1 MLTGDKDMKKRVA
14 TVGTFDGLHK
24 GHRRVLEIVKREAG
38 IRDME
43 PLVICFDRHPL
54 ETVAPHKAPGFIQ
67 SPSERTNELY
77 REGFALLTLEFSLE
91 LSQLSAAQWM
101 RKIHEEQGVEVLVVG
116 YDNTFGCDGT
126 KMNLADYR
134 KIGREMGMEVIEA
147 PYEPHASS
155 SAIRHFLTDGS
166 IDKASAILGRPFKVA
181 GEVVPG
187 KRLGAS
193 IGFPTANLHLPYRAH
208 LPGSGVYEV
217 EVTLP
222 SGESRKAVAN
232 IGVQPTVAKDA
243 PVRFE
248 VHIPG
253 FRANLYGSRLEVKF
267 IRRLRDEMKFDSV
280 EDLKKQISLDIE
292 AIK

>member
-1 MLTGDKDMKKRVA
+1 MGDKDRKRRVA
-14 TVGTFDGLHK
+14 TVGTFDGLHR
-24 GHRRVLEIVKREAG
+24 GHRRVLEIVKREAHA
-38 IRDME
+38 RDME

-54 ETVAPHKAPGFIQ
+54 ETIAPQKAPRFIQ

-77 REGFALLTLEFSLE
+77 REGLSLLTLEFNRE
-91 LSQLSAAQWM
+91 LSQLTAAQWM
-101 RKIHEEQGVEVLVVG
+101 RKIHDEQGVEVLVVG

-134 KIGREMGMEVIEA
+134 KIGMEMGMEVIEA
-147 PYEPHASS
+147 PYEPNASS
-155 SAIRHFLTDGS
+155 SAIRHFLAFGNL
-166 IDKASAILGRPFKVA
+166 DKASAILGRPFKVT

-187 KRLGAS
+187 KRLGTS

-208 LPGSGVYEV
+208 LPGIGVYEV
-217 EVTLP
+217 EVKLP
-222 SGESRKAVAN
+222 SGECRKAVAN

-253 FRANLYGSRLEVKF
+253 FRGDLYGSRLEVKF

-280 EDLKKQISLDIE
+280 EELKKQVSLDIE
-292 AIK
+292 SIK